1 VSFTVADMGQHVVKV
16 LLRLRYT
23 TKLSWFKKL

>member
-1 VSFTVADMGQHVVKV
+1 MGQHVVKV